1 MQMSERQLL
10 VYWHVRLR
18 QQALHVKCQ
27 NGQDNTNAI
36 LQEL

>member
-1 MQMSERQLL
+1 MQMNERQLL
-10 VYWHVRLR
+10 VYWHVHLR
-18 QQALHVKCQ
+18 RQALHVKRQ